1 MTAVFLVANI
11 AAAIVAML
19 AFVAFLNG
27 IVGWLGDLVDAQ
39 ELLGIDERLSIEYIL
54 GKLFIPLAWLMGVP
68 TEDLEVVGTLIGLK
82 TFINEFAAY
91 DRLWHYDLE
100 GAISERAK

>member
-1 MTAVFLVANI
+1 MANI
-11 AAAIVAML
+11 AATLVAVL

-27 IVGWLGDLVDAQ
+27 IVGWLGDLVDAP

-68 TEDLEVVGTLIGLK
+68 IEDLEAVGTLIGLK
-82 TFINEFAAY
+82 TFVNEFAAY
-91 DRLWHYDLE
+91 DRLGQYDSE
-100 GAISERAK
+100 GEISERAK